1 MQMTIPQDE
10 LETAIRNYVS
20 GIGLTL
26 EVTAINFTA
35 ARSQGGKIITEIEL
49 GAISSNQT
57 ETPQEKP
64 LAAVVPASAVA
75 KAQGKKAETAPAPKA
90 VVAAEAVESSDTDDT
105 TPPGKSLF
113 A

>member
-49 GAISSNQT
+49 GAIGSNQT
-57 ETPQEKP
+57 ETPQEKQ
-64 LAAVVPASAVA
+64 LAAVAPTPAVA
-75 KAQGKKAETAPAPKA
+75 KAQPKKAEAAPAPKA
-90 VVAAEAVESSDTDDT
+90 VAAAEAVESSDTDDT